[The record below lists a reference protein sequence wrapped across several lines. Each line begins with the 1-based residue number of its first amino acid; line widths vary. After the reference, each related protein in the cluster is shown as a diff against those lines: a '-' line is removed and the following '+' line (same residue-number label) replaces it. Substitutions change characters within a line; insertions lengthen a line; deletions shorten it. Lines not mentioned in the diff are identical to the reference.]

1 MTKLAIPVFRSRIA
15 PVFDSCLRVLVV
27 HIDHDTQTDKSEL
40 LLDGLSPIERVSAL
54 KRAGVTI
61 LVCGGISQ
69 IIQTML
75 EGEHI
80 RVETG
85 ISGPV
90 EEVVSA
96 FMSNRLDD
104 PHFYMPGRTGKY
116 GTPRD
121 SHQ

>member
-1 MTKLAIPVFRSRIA
+1 MTKLAIPVFHSRIA

-27 HIDHDTQTDKSEL
+27 HIDHDAQTDKSEL

-54 KRAGVTI
+54 KRAGVMI

-69 IIQTML
+69 AMQTML

-90 EEVVSA
+90 KEVVSA

-116 GTPRD
+116 GIP
-121 SHQ
+121 